1 MATEYPLASELRRS
15 AQTAHAAGEPLIVGV
30 AGSVAV
36 GKSTFA
42 AGLREAILAWP
53 ERYRVEAVATDG
65 FLFPN
70 AVLAERNLSMRKGLP
85 ESYDVA
91 AMRDALAAV
100 KAGKRVVLPRYS
112 HVTYDVDPHDSLTVE
127 KPGVLILDGLHL
139 AQIERPDSPRLIDAL
154 IYLDADEA
162 AIETWFTA
170 RLIPLMRAGRND
182 PNSFYWRFREW
193 DDVQC
198 AEFAKRV
205 WDGINLPNLREHIV
219 KDRDAAHF
227 IVHKSA
233 DHAIATIHRRT

>member
-15 AQTAHAAGEPLIVGV
+15 AQTAHAAGEPLIIGV

-70 AVLAERNLSMRKGLP
+70 AVLAERNLSMRKGFP

-91 AMRDALAAV
+91 AMRDALVAV

-112 HVTYDVDPHDSLTVE
+112 HVTYDVDTQDSLTVE

-162 AIETWFTA
+162 AIEAWFTA

-227 IVHKSA
+227 IVYKSA
-233 DHAIATIHRRT
+233 DHTIAKIYRRH

>member
-1 MATEYPLASELRRS
+1 MATDYPLASELRRS
-15 AQTAHAAGEPLIVGV
+15 AQTAHAAGEPLIIGV

-53 ERYRVEAVATDG
+53 ERYRVEAIATDG

-70 AVLAERNLSMRKGLP
+70 AVLAERNLSMRKGFP

-91 AMRDALAAV
+91 AMRDALAAA
-100 KAGKRVVLPRYS
+100 KAGRRVALPRYS

-139 AQIERPDSPRLIDAL
+139 AQIERPGRPRLIDAL